1 MLFAAIV
8 PAAKPC
14 ASISRD
20 VGAEPMK
27 LNVVVPACELENA
40 AHGLIVYVVDAL
52 SAEVAPVAVIVLD
65 PALVSATVI
74 DPALRKTHDP
84 EPVMV
89 VPPRVAPV
97 VHAAGREAVVNAVE
111 VKVTD
116 SAEPKP
122 VAAIVTPVIVCCGK
136 PKLLLPVATLN
147 VTAGFMVNGALTELV
162 PSVTTMVCAPPG
174 MAGTVTCTLKLPYA
188 EVVRQGPVPTRL
200 SVPVVPPIAVV
211 NAPPHVL
218 GVVNSVTVALLTVVD
233 IAIGLL
239 LANPEPVMT
248 RDEPTVP
255 DVTAVSTP
263 LVIVDRATVGVAA
276 CAL

>member
-1 MLFAAIV
+1 M
-8 PAAKPC
+8 
-14 ASISRD
+14 
-20 VGAEPMK
+20 
-27 LNVVVPACELENA
+27 
-40 AHGLIVYVVDAL
+40 YVVDAL
-52 SAEVAPVAVIVLD
+52 RAEVAPVAVIVFD

-74 DPALRKTHDP
+74 DPAPRKTHDP
-84 EPVMV
+84 APVVV

-97 VHAAGREAVVNAVE
+97 VHAPGREAVVNAVE

-122 VAAIVTPVIVCCGK
+122 VAAIVTPESVSCGK
-136 PKLLLPVATLN
+136 PKLTLGAATLN

-174 MAGTVTCTLKLPYA
+174 MAGTVTCTLKLPNA
-188 EVVRQGPVPTRL
+188 EVVRQLPLTRL
-200 SVPVVPPIAVV
+200 SVTVVPPIAVV

-218 GVVNSVTVALLTVVD
+218 VAVNSETVALVTVVD
-233 IAIGLL
+233 IPIGFP

-263 LVIVDRATVGVAA
+263 LVIVDRVTAGAAA
-276 CAL
+276 CALLSGSRKTIPAIPARKSSPIVPNEASLLFGVICFSGG